1 MAGRFDIKSTSFL
14 CSNENCDSRITQ
26 RLIEARTEDYTASG
40 FWPGTADDNSFYLVC
55 RRFLKLNFHLQ
66 HLSPSISFKAVL
78 QSLSNLS
85 EDCRRVNNM
94 SKRLTIFTC
103 PINCHF
109 VSVRTRQLMQSM
121 LRWRHENTNIT
132 SSALT
137 LT

>member
-1 MAGRFDIKSTSFL
+1 MAGRFDIKSTSFF
-14 CSNENCDSRITQ
+14 CSNENCDSRMTQ

-40 FWPGTADDNSFYLVC
+40 YWPGTADDNSFYLVC

-85 EDCRRVNNM
+85 EDCRRVNSM
-94 SKRLTIFTC
+94 SKRLIFTC